1 MNVLPRQ
8 KLSMAEK
15 LSVDKSTNKHWG
27 HASADYYIDQ
37 VDTSE
42 REELLSIYRMLEGE
56 YNEKD
61 YNYILNPLNTT
72 VDRYKKF
79 GSKLRNFDIINP
91 VLNLYEGEFGER
103 FKNIQV
109 LDSNPGDDNRY
120 KEGLNS
126 LIKNYYA
133 QKAINDFNKLGIETG
148 HETQEQDILQKEI
161 DKYNLDFDSNRVVS
175 GQEILDYIYYDKDL
189 EEKNIE
195 AYSDWLRAGR
205 CFTYKG
211 IFHNDI
217 DYEVVRPW
225 EITVSDNIK
234 SNYVEDGDW
243 VVRRQVMS
251 PNSILD
257 RWHDKLDDN
266 AVNWLE
272 QKAINNG
279 IDLKS
284 SFVQLSSQYIRNEAD
299 YKKYSILKDTHGIEV
314 FHVQWKSF
322 KKVGIVTHINELG
335 IQAEKD
341 VDETYILNKEAGD
354 ISVKWS
360 WISQVWEAWRIGE
373 EHDAIYVD
381 VRPVPYNRAGLN
393 NKSLQKLSYNGRI
406 FKSVTG
412 KVISIASAGRNY
424 QLLYNIL
431 HYQFEKIIN
440 KNKDKIMVIPQ
451 GLIPKGVNG
460 WDEEKFM
467 YYANANSLAVID
479 ETSPTA
485 GLALNA
491 IKVLDMSLGNFAKD
505 SIELMNAVKNEWWD
519 TIGMN
524 RQRYGDIKT
533 SDGKGISEQAIYRSA
548 IISNE
553 LNRKFERFQEKD
565 YAGLLDLSKLA
576 YIEGKK
582 GKYINSD
589 NREAF
594 LSVNP
599 DDAIFHAESDY
610 NVHVKNSKKEN
621 EKLNQAKDYGFSL
634 GQNGEVGQ
642 MLELIDSTNF
652 TKTKAVIKKMEAI
665 NKQREEANNQATL
678 ENNQR
683 IEESKRESE
692 EAEREV
698 KRYVADKDYDK
709 AIDVKLMEQGV
720 SPETKEDDGANHR
733 ETVRMNNHKITVD
746 NTKLK
751 HDERD
756 LQLKSKKVSADIR
769 KSKQTNK

>member
-8 KLSMAEK
+8 KISYADK
-15 LSVDKSTNKHWG
+15 LKIDAVTNKHWG
-27 HASADYYIDQ
+27 HGSMDYYIDQ
-37 VDTSE
+37 VNTTE
-42 REELLSIYRMLEGE
+42 REEILSIYRMLEGE
-56 YNEKD
+56 YDEAD

-72 VDRYKKF
+72 VDRYKRF
-79 GSKLRNFDIINP
+79 GAQLRNFDIINP

-109 LDSNPGDDNRY
+109 LDSNPSDDNRY
-120 KEGLNS
+120 KQGLNK

-133 QKAINDFNKLGIETG
+133 QQTINHLNLLGLDTN
-148 HETQEQDILQKEI
+148 HKTQEQPPLQEEI
-161 DKYNLDFDSNRVVS
+161 DTYNLEFDANRVIS
-175 GQEILDYIYYDKDL
+175 GQEILDFIYYDKDL
-189 EEKNIE
+189 EEKNQE
-195 AYSDWLRAGR
+195 CYSDWLRVGR

-225 EITVSDNIK
+225 EITVPDNIK
-234 SNYVEDGDW
+234 SNYIEDGDW

-251 PNSILD
+251 PNAILD
-257 RWHDKLDDN
+257 RWHDKLDES
-266 AVNWLE
+266 AVDWLE
-272 QKAINNG
+272 QKALHNG

-284 SFVQLSSQYIRNEAD
+284 QFVQLPSQYIRNKDD
-299 YKKYSILKDTHGIEV
+299 YNRYSILKDTRGIEV

-322 KKVGIVTHINELG
+322 QKIGIVTFINALG
-335 IQAEKD
+335 LQEEKE
-341 VDETYILNKEAGD
+341 VDENYKKQEGD
-354 ISVKWS
+354 ISIKWE
-360 WISQVWEAWRIGE
+360 WISQIWEGWRIGE
-373 EHDAIYVD
+373 EFDSIYVD
-381 VRPVPYNRAGLN
+381 VRPLPYNRASIVNG
-393 NKSLQKLSYNGRI
+393 SLQKFSYNGRI

-412 KVISIASAGRNY
+412 KIISIASAGINY
-424 QLLYNIL
+424 QLLYNVL

-451 GLIPKGVNG
+451 GIIPKGVNG

-467 YYANANSLAVID
+467 YYANANSLAVVD
-479 ETSPTA
+479 ETQPTA
-485 GLALNA
+485 GLALQA

-533 SDGKGISEQAIYRSA
+533 SDGKGVSEQAIYRSA

-576 YIEGKK
+576 YLNGKK

-594 LSVNP
+594 LTLNP
-599 DDAIFHAESDY
+599 DDAIFHLESDY
-610 NVHVKNSKKEN
+610 NIHVKNSKREN

-642 MLELIDSTNF
+642 MLELIDSNNF
-652 TKTKAVIKKMEAI
+652 TKTKAVIQKMEAI
-665 NKQREEANNQATL
+665 TKQQQQASEQAAL
-678 ENNQR
+678 DNAR
-683 IEESKRESE
+683 GIEESKRASE

-698 KRYVADKDYDK
+698 KRYVADRDYDK
-709 AIDVKLMEQGV
+709 TIDAKRMELGEQ
-720 SPETKEDDGANHR
+720 PDNTNDEGAKMQ
-733 ETVRMNNHKITVD
+733 ETVRMNNHKISVD
-746 NTKLK
+746 NKKLEQSDK
-751 HDERD
+751 D
-756 LQLKSKKVSADIR
+756 LDLKAKKINIDR
-769 KSKQTNK
+769 KKTVNNNNR